1 MRPTTCNELG
11 KLLEEELQKA
21 LRMEEIVNPI
31 LAILAVLLVLM
42 FWSLPVLEWM
52 DKLPKP

>member
-21 LRMEEIVNPI
+21 LRMEEIVNPV
-31 LAILAVLLVLM
+31 LAVLAVLLVLM
-42 FWSLPVLEWM
+42 FWSLPVLDIM
-52 DKLPKP
+52 GKFPKP